1 MRGSG
6 IDARRA
12 ARHEHIVGMWLATL
26 LLLVGRL
33 SPSSKKKKRYVKGRR
48 CTIRDI
54 ALPLLMNATEAD
66 RYGLS
71 SNSAWRLSGCG
82 HLDLALS
89 PLGEEGA
96 MALAGAM
103 ARSSALWRHT
113 LRHVNMSCT
122 AIGKAGADK
131 LLETL
136 KDSQAL
142 ETLDLSGNW
151 LGDSLVHSNDFMA
164 LTVSRRANA
173 SLRVLRLRWNGLS
186 EASAAA
192 LSQIIA
198 GSGELV
204 ELDLGGNWLQNTGL
218 STIAAAVRGHIALQ
232 KLRLDHNGVDARGVR
247 ELSNSLMAN
256 STALT
261 VLDLGGNEI
270 SDDEHS
276 SGRRQGR
283 GHSKK
288 DSGTGVTSSGLMGR
302 VGSSRGRARALAQV
316 DDTPDSDT
324 LDRSSQGSEAHMQEQ
339 MSYWRQVYPRAATSS
354 VAELVAS
361 KGVIHDRPNVL
372 VYWTAPRT
380 LTSGQPCLHLR
391 SCLGRG
397 RLDEAGSTA
406 QTSHI
411 GSHFAP
417 IGLPPGSCM
426 QNHFGATTGAPRSK
440 WESAYAYMPGAAD
453 NTWSEVAQLQ
463 NRSTDMQLYLA
474 TGSGVFWNC
483 GTSLRARNK
492 VAAALRLTEQLSS
505 VMSRDLI
512 KGTHAETLAH
522 AIASNDPSLCSSG
535 GHCKALVGS
544 VTKTGSNS
552 PASAQLASALVRVGQ
567 GVEPANFIEERL
579 SNSPVFDIILRDWG
593 KRVGYDSIQLAMQL
607 QAACGPTLWWTTELL
622 DLRVGVH
629 ATDILP
635 FLEVRDPLALPTESG
650 IPCQVPAEKSSRR
663 AFNMLLFCE
672 GTLMERSARCLAD
685 RPMRGRHARATP
697 TSHRIEDCLR
707 VY

>member
-1 MRGSG
+1 MQSHLG
-6 IDARRA
+6 A
-12 ARHEHIVGMWLATL
+12 A
-26 LLLVGRL
+26 
-33 SPSSKKKKRYVKGRR
+33 
-48 CTIRDI
+48 
-54 ALPLLMNATEAD
+54 
-66 RYGLS
+66 
-71 SNSAWRLSGCG
+71 
-82 HLDLALS
+82 
-89 PLGEEGA
+89 
-96 MALAGAM
+96 
-103 ARSSALWRHT
+103 
-113 LRHVNMSCT
+113 
-122 AIGKAGADK
+122 
-131 LLETL
+131 
-136 KDSQAL
+136 
-142 ETLDLSGNW
+142 
-151 LGDSLVHSNDFMA
+151 
-164 LTVSRRANA
+164 
-173 SLRVLRLRWNGLS
+173 
-186 EASAAA
+186 
-192 LSQIIA
+192 
-198 GSGELV
+198 
-204 ELDLGGNWLQNTGL
+204 
-218 STIAAAVRGHIALQ
+218 
-232 KLRLDHNGVDARGVR
+232 
-247 ELSNSLMAN
+247 
-256 STALT
+256 
-261 VLDLGGNEI
+261 
-270 SDDEHS
+270 
-276 SGRRQGR
+276 
-283 GHSKK
+283 
-288 DSGTGVTSSGLMGR
+288 
-302 VGSSRGRARALAQV
+302 
-316 DDTPDSDT
+316 
-324 LDRSSQGSEAHMQEQ
+324 
-339 MSYWRQVYPRAATSS
+339 
-354 VAELVAS
+354 
-361 KGVIHDRPNVL
+361 
-372 VYWTAPRT
+372 
-380 LTSGQPCLHLR
+380 
-391 SCLGRG
+391 
-397 RLDEAGSTA
+397 
-406 QTSHI
+406 
-411 GSHFAP
+411 
-417 IGLPPGSCM
+417 
-426 QNHFGATTGAPRSK
+426 TGAPRSK